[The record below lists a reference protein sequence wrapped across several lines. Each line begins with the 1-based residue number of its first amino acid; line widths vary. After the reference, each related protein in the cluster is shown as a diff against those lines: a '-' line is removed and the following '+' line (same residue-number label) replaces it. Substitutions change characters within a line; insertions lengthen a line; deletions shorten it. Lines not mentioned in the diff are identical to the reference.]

1 MFEARECKNY
11 KETNSV
17 WCNYVDTNRMN
28 RFTGVSCT
36 ITLSFTMNSLE
47 PGDSDPPR
55 KCLKKTEIVIVQA
68 LHSSVKTVTMVLIV
82 VLLIWFEESSRQ

>member
-11 KETNSV
+11 KEINSV
-17 WCNYVDTNRMN
+17 CCNYVDTNRIN

-47 PGDSDPPR
+47 PENSDSPR
-55 KCLKKTEIVIVQA
+55 KCLKKSEIVIVQA
-68 LHSSVKTVTMVLIV
+68 LHSSVKTVMMVLIV
-82 VLLIWFEESSRQ
+82 GLLIWFEESSRQ